1 MGREL
6 GLIGEIDLVDDSFTL
21 NLDISVNV
29 KLLARAVE
37 TSGRDTALPF
47 PVFYLRFKPI
57 INLACSRVSI
67 APAPPLVRQSGLI
80 AERINK
86 AAEAIC
92 GRYAKDLTGLSGLDK
107 PPSNSPLIFKLV
119 SHQP

>member
-6 GLIGEIDLVDDSFTL
+6 GVIGEIDLVDDSFSL

-37 TSGRDTALPF
+37 TSGRDTAPC

-67 APAPPLVRQSGLI
+67 APAPPAGVNQ
-80 AERINK
+80 
-86 AAEAIC
+86 
-92 GRYAKDLTGLSGLDK
+92 
-107 PPSNSPLIFKLV
+107 
-119 SHQP
+119 Q

>member
-6 GLIGEIDLVDDSFTL
+6 GVIGEIDLVVDSFTL

-37 TSGRDTALPF
+37 TSGRDTAVPC

-67 APAPPLVRQSGLI
+67 DCGWYVV
-80 AERINK
+80 
-86 AAEAIC
+86 AAGMGVWWKRRAS
-92 GRYAKDLTGLSGLDK
+92 KK
-107 PPSNSPLIFKLV
+107 V
-119 SHQP
+119 